1 MITKDTLFCQKYFI
15 NCGGKIINLSSSLVM
30 GVINITSD
38 SFYSD
43 SRFQSIK
50 DILLKTEKML
60 SDGADIIDIGA
71 ASSRPGA
78 GLISSKDELNKLI
91 PALKAVNKEFPDVII
106 SIDTYNAETASETI
120 KNGAHIINDI
130 SAGSIDKKMF
140 QTIAENNV
148 PYIIMHMQGTPQNM
162 QEEPSYKNII
172 KEISLYFAKKI
183 DELTKL
189 GVKDIIIDPGFGFG
203 KTLEHNYELLN
214 KLEYFKIFNN
224 PLLVGLSRK
233 SMINKAL
240 NIKPGEALNGT
251 TVLNSIALTKGA
263 NILRVHDPKE
273 ARQAIRLIERLNDY
287 STNDLSDCK
296 LN

>member
-1 MITKDTLFCQKYFI
+1 
-15 NCGGKIINLSSSLVM
+15 M

-38 SFYSD
+38 SFYSG

-130 SAGSIDKKMF
+130 SAGSIDKKMLH
-140 QTIAENNV
+140 TIAEHNV

-162 QEEPSYKNII
+162 QEKPSYKNII